1 MKRKDGTLKRI
12 LSYVAPY
19 RSAFLLVLLFSLL
32 SVAATLYVPILTG
45 NAIDFII
52 GPNDVNFPRIV
63 PILMQLLVTIGVGAL
78 AQYLLGL
85 FTNRLSYGVARDI
98 RLQAM
103 DKLEVVPLK
112 TIDTNSHGDILSR
125 VITDVNQVSEGLL
138 MGFTQLFSGVITIV
152 GTLGFMFSVDARIAA
167 VVVVVTPLSLL
178 VANFIARRTFSMF
191 KLQSATRGE
200 LTALVEEMVGNQK
213 VVKAFGH
220 EGENEAAFDK
230 INERLRSQS
239 LRATFFSSIT
249 NPSTRF
255 VNGVVYAL
263 VCLFGALMALDGG
276 LSVGA
281 LVLLASRDL
290 AMLAAGV
297 YVVGVA
303 CGIGNGVV
311 FKLVPQHFR
320 AQAGPVNGIVA
331 MMGGLGGF
339 FPPFALQASLS
350 ATGGYG
356 AAFATFGLCAAAC
369 LATALWW
376 ARTGKAALR

>member
-12 LSYVAPY
+12 LGYVAPY

-63 PILMQLLVTIGVGAL
+63 PILVQLLVTIGVGAL

-103 DKLEVVPLK
+103 DKIEVVPLK

-138 MGFTQLFSGVITIV
+138 MGFTQLFSGIITIV

-178 VANFIARRTFSMF
+178 VANFAARRTFSMF

-220 EGENEAAFDK
+220 EDENQTAFDQV
-230 INERLRSQS
+230 NERLRGQS
-239 LRATFFSSIT
+239 LRAIFFSSIT

-263 VCLFGALMALDGG
+263 VCLFGALLFSDLRQPVHQA
-276 LSVGA
+276 VQ
-281 LVLLASRDL
+281 RDL
-290 AMLAAGV
+290 RRGGGTAER
-297 YVVGVA
+297 
-303 CGIGNGVV
+303 
-311 FKLVPQHFR
+311 H
-320 AQAGPVNGIVA
+320 
-331 MMGGLGGF
+331 GLGAPRVRGHR
-339 FPPFALQASLS
+339 L
-350 ATGGYG
+350 
-356 AAFATFGLCAAAC
+356 
-369 LATALWW
+369 
-376 ARTGKAALR
+376 